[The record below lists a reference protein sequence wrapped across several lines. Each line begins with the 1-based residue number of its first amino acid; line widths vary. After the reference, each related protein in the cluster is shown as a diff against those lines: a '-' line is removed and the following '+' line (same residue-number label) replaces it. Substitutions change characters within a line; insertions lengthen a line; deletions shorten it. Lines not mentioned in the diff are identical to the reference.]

1 MDWTGLLEHIEDSNL
16 IKLQI
21 LVIFWSIR
29 ILQFSVSHIPVSP
42 QFLVVSHLEFKYVA
56 CLSQPII
63 LLPEPTW
70 GNHNKIFPLGG
81 VAIKPYRYYDPNTRG
96 LDYEGAIGFSM
107 YISLQ
112 FA

>member
-1 MDWTGLLEHIEDSNL
+1 MDWTGLLEHIEMNL
-16 IKLQI
+16 MKQQI
-21 LVIFWSIR
+21 LVIFWSIWS
-29 ILQFSVSHIPVSP
+29 LQVPGSHIPVSP
-42 QFLVVSHLEFKYVA
+42 QFLVVCHLELKYVA

-63 LLPEPTW
+63 LLPVPTW

-96 LDYEGAIGFSM
+96 LDYEGAIGFFNLYM
-107 YISLQ
+107 SLH